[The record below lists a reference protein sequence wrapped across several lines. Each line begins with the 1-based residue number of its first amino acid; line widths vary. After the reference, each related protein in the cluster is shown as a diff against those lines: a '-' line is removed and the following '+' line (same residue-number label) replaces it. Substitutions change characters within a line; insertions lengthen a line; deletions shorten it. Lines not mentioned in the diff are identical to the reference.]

1 MHAATIWQFST
12 EQFTVTLEAY
22 PEHDLHLIWDVDGS
36 IAEGIQSGELTAF
49 MARVSVVWRGMTI
62 AESYLGNCVYDS
74 PESFRRDSGY
84 FYDMVREA
92 CRDARRTLNNMPQVR
107 AA

>member
-12 EQFTVTLEAY
+12 EQFTVALEVY
-22 PEHDLHLIWDVDGS
+22 PERDLDISYDIDGS

-74 PESFRRDSGY
+74 PASFRHHSGY
-84 FYDMVREA
+84 FYDMVKEA
-92 CRDARRTLNNMPQVR
+92 CRDARRTLRNIPQVR